1 MDMTCIFKRIE
12 KKYLLSESQ
21 YESLLRR
28 IGTHLKPDEYGRSTV
43 LSLYLDTPDHRII
56 RTSLEAIDYKEKLRL
71 RSYGTATSD
80 STVFLELKKKF
91 EGIVYK
97 RRVAM
102 TLAEAEQYLQTG
114 VKPFQ
119 NQIMSE
125 IPLTALVR
133 EKVRPK
139 RTLRVWEIILLVLG
153 SPIWLSLLI
162 AVFAVGLSLYIVL
175 WSLVVCL
182 WAVVVSLAASAVWCL
197 FQVFLYQRAG
207 NPGGAL
213 FAGGAAL
220 ACAGLS
226 ILLVFGSLAATKGT
240 ARLTEKILLG
250 IKALFVGK
258 ETVE

>member
-1 MDMTCIFKRIE
+1 MSKTEFLYELRRRLAGLPQAEIEERIAFYNEMIDDRIE
-12 KKYLLSESQ
+12 EGLTE
-21 YESLLRR
+21 EEAVAE
-28 IGTHLKPDEYGRSTV
+28 IGPVE
-43 LSLYLDTPDHRII
+43 
-56 RTSLEAIDYKEKLRL
+56 E
-71 RSYGTATSD
+71 
-80 STVFLELKKKF
+80 
-91 EGIVYK
+91 IV
-97 RRVAM
+97 
-102 TLAEAEQYLQTG
+102 
-114 VKPFQ
+114 
-119 NQIMSE
+119 NQIMAE
-125 IPLTALVR
+125 IPLTTIVR
-133 EKVRPK
+133 ERVKPK
-139 RTLRVWEIILLVLG
+139 RALRAWEIILLVLG

-240 ARLTEKILLG
+240 ARLTKKILLG

>member
-1 MDMTCIFKRIE
+1 MSKTEF
-12 KKYLLSESQ
+12 L
-21 YESLLRR
+21 YELRR
-28 IGTHLKPDEYGRSTV
+28 RLAGLPQAEIEERIAFYNEMIDDRVEEGLTEEEAVAEIGPVE
-43 LSLYLDTPDHRII
+43 
-56 RTSLEAIDYKEKLRL
+56 E
-71 RSYGTATSD
+71 
-80 STVFLELKKKF
+80 
-91 EGIVYK
+91 IV
-97 RRVAM
+97 
-102 TLAEAEQYLQTG
+102 
-114 VKPFQ
+114 
-119 NQIMSE
+119 NQIMAE
-125 IPLTALVR
+125 IPLTTIVR
-133 EKVRPK
+133 ERVKPK
-139 RTLRVWEIILLVLG
+139 RALRAWEIILLVLG

-162 AVFAVGLSLYIVL
+162 AAFAVGLSLYIVL

-240 ARLTEKILLG
+240 ARLTKKILLG

-258 ETVE
+258 ETVG